1 LKQETTERSATTR
14 KAPNFRKFER
24 QSRFLA
30 ALSGCGSILRASR
43 LARIDRTTHYVWM
56 REDPTYRERFEEAR
70 QQAARGLEDEA
81 VRRAWHGVRKPVLY
95 KGKQV
100 YIQGEPLFETEYSD
114 ALLALLLKANDPE
127 RFGDRQRITLDL
139 KDWDGDISKLSPAQ
153 VDALLAKALE
163 KVGMTEES
171 LQKAIEA
178 GHVVEVQPEPAG
190 EPKS

>member
-1 LKQETTERSATTR
+1 MALTNKARTQPL
-14 KAPNFRKFER
+14 KAPNFRKLER
-24 QSRFLA
+24 QTRFLA

-56 REDPTYRERFEEAR
+56 REDPTYRARFEEAR
-70 QQAARGLEDEA
+70 QQAVQGLEDEA

-100 YIQGEPLFETEYSD
+100 YIQGEPLYETEYSD
-114 ALLALLLKANDPE
+114 ALLIILLKANDPE
-127 RFGDRQRITLDL
+127 RFGDRQRITIDL

-153 VDALLAKALE
+153 VDALFEIAL
-163 KVGMTEES
+163 KRAGITEPE

-178 GHVVEVQPEPAG
+178 GQVVEVQPEPAV
-190 EPKS
+190 EQKP